1 MSDTGTQTQVG
12 RVAFSWIVVAVPLLY
27 GIVQT
32 LIEAA
37 KLFTG

>member
-1 MSDTGTQTQVG
+1 MSEVNYQVG
-12 RVAFSWIVVAVPLLY
+12 RLALSWAIVSVPLLY

-32 LIEAA
+32 LIRVA